1 MKKLLFLGLLALP
14 FVGHAQEDGFAD
26 SLRMLDEL
34 VVSKM
39 RVKSPTVVSKIPVP
53 MRQVPIASVA
63 LSGLKLAEMN
73 FTDLSQSMRDIPGV
87 HSFRDYGGFNMFYI
101 RGFYRSIVLN
111 DGMRDERHGLWQ
123 SAPITGL
130 SSVDRIEVLKGAASM
145 TVGHSALGGVVN
157 ILRKQPT
164 AKKQLNTRISVG
176 SWGTYNIQAGAGG
189 ALTDRINYRADAEL
203 STSNGWRG
211 NYSKGANAYL
221 AFDYNISSLQKLSLS
236 VAANTDS
243 YRGDNGQPHLLDDV
257 FVAKPELDKD
267 GRQVF
272 NPDGSAKMID
282 ELRYRR
288 GAFASTAS
296 PETRY
301 SAPLDHLDNASV
313 AMNVKYQ
320 LHLNDQ
326 WRLNNHTYFSY
337 DDIDYYATETLA
349 HPTSEVSAEV
359 NNSPYYFY
367 SEGKKTYI
375 DLNRIERYGF
385 AFNYNT
391 LSIQNQLDLAGKVDL
406 GATRHHLLASYN
418 LSWLRTPRFHRPK
431 WEGEGFTKTVD
442 LVNPQHDTGYMGYEF
457 RRRRLNN
464 ELINGLALQD
474 FMTWGNLSALAGMRL
489 DHFSSRTVFNETKGF
504 EVGKEQLNINENF
517 FAFTYRLGLVY
528 NFSKNFN
535 VYASTSNYFRPQRR
549 ASSSDSYYFIDSKGN
564 ELTDDNL
571 TNLSPER
578 GVQYEAGFHLDI
590 DKTFSLSGAVY
601 QIDLDN
607 KFVYGL
613 GVKDGKTIA
622 GPVARSRSKGFELDA
637 FYAPNT
643 MVEFN
648 AGYSYTDA
656 RILDYST
663 NKFAKD
669 VAAGKFLERV
679 PEHKATG
686 WVFFNQ
692 GLGRF
697 GGFRL
702 GLGVEHLGRAF
713 TDGTNNIEI
722 PAFTLGH
729 AMLSYKY
736 KNWTLQTNLNNIAD
750 TLHYR
755 VVVGAGNQFVPAE
768 GRNVHF
774 SIVYNL

>member
-1 MKKLLFLGLLALP
+1 MKKLLLLGLLTSPLAAS
-14 FVGHAQEDGFAD
+14 AQTADTAD
-26 SLRMLDEL
+26 SLRTLDEL

-39 RVKSPTVVSKIPVP
+39 RIKAPSIVSKIPVP
-53 MRQVPIASVA
+53 MRQVPIASMA
-63 LSGLKLAEMN
+63 LSGMKLSEMN

-87 HSFRDYGGFNMFYI
+87 HSFRDYGGFNMFFI

-123 SAPITGL
+123 SAPIPGL
-130 SSVDRIEVLKGAASM
+130 ASVDRIEVLKGAASM
-145 TVGHSALGGVVN
+145 TVGHSALGGVIN

-176 SWGTYNIQAGAGG
+176 SWGTYNLQAGAGG
-189 ALTDRINYRADAEL
+189 ALSDRVNYRTDVEL
-203 STSNGWRG
+203 SSSNGWRD
-211 NYSKGANAYL
+211 NYNKGANAYL
-221 AFDYNISSLQKLSLS
+221 AFDYNISSLQKLSFS
-236 VAANTDS
+236 IAANTDAV
-243 YRGDNGQPHLLDDV
+243 RGDNGQPHLMDDV
-257 FVAKPELDKD
+257 FVDNN
-267 GRQVF
+267 GQ
-272 NPDGSAKMID
+272 D

-288 GAFASTAS
+288 GTFPSTAS

-301 SAPLDHLDNASV
+301 SAPLDHLDNSSIAF
-313 AMNVKYQ
+313 NLKYH
-320 LHLNDQ
+320 LHLNDK
-326 WRLNNHTYFSY
+326 WRLNNHLHASY
-337 DDIDYYATETLA
+337 DDLDYYATESFV
-349 HPTSEVSAEV
+349 HPTSGNAAEV

-367 SEGKKTYI
+367 NEGQKTYI

-385 AFNYNT
+385 AFDYNT
-391 LSIQNQLDLAGKVDL
+391 LSIQNQLDLVGKLTL
-406 GATRHHLLASYN
+406 GNTQHHILASYN
-418 LSWLRTPRFHRPK
+418 MSWLRTPRFHRPK

-442 LVNPQHDTGYMGYEF
+442 LVNPQHDTGYMGYEY

-474 FMTWGNLSALAGMRL
+474 FATWGKLSALAGMRL
-489 DHFSSRTVFNETKGF
+489 DHFSSRTIFHDTEGF
-504 EVGKEQLNINENF
+504 KLGKETLNVNENF

-528 NFSKNFN
+528 NFSKSFN

-549 ASSSDSYYFIDSKGN
+549 SSGNDFYYYIDAKGN
-564 ELTDDNL
+564 ELTEEGL
-571 TNLSPER
+571 ASLSPEK
-578 GVQYEAGFHLDI
+578 GVQYEAGFHLDV

-613 GVKDGKTIA
+613 GTKNGKEIA
-622 GPVARSRSKGFELDA
+622 GPVSRSRSKGVELDV
-637 FYAPNT
+637 YYSPNSII
-643 MVEFN
+643 ELN

-669 VAAGKFLERV
+669 VEAGKFLDRV

-686 WVFFNQ
+686 WAFFNHN
-692 GLGRF
+692 LGRL
-697 GGFRL
+697 GALRL
-702 GLGVEHLGRAF
+702 GLGIEHLGRAF

-729 AMLSYKY
+729 AVLSYKY
-736 KNWTLQTNLNNIAD
+736 KHWTLQANLNNIGD

-768 GRNVHF
+768 GRNIHF
-774 SIVYNL
+774 SVGYNL

>member
-1 MKKLLFLGLLALP
+1 MKKLLLLGLMASPLM
-14 FVGHAQEDGFAD
+14 GSAQETSFAD
-26 SLRMLDEL
+26 SLRLLDEL

-63 LSGLKLAEMN
+63 LSGMKLAEMN

-130 SSVDRIEVLKGAASM
+130 ASVERIEVLKGAASM

-164 AKKQLNTRISVG
+164 AKQQLNTRISMG
-176 SWGTYNIQAGAGG
+176 SWGTYNIQAGAAG
-189 ALTDRINYRADAEL
+189 ALSDRINYRADAEL
-203 STSNGWRG
+203 NTSNGWRG

-236 VAANTDS
+236 VSANTDS
-243 YRGDNGQPHLLDDV
+243 YRGDNGQPHLLNDV
-257 FVAKPELDKD
+257 FVEKD
-267 GRQVF
+267 GVE
-272 NPDGSAKMID
+272 S
-282 ELRYRR
+282 LRYRR

-301 SAPLDHLDNASV
+301 SAPLDHLDNASI
-313 AMNVKYQ
+313 AMNVKYH
-320 LHLNDQ
+320 LYLNDH
-326 WRLNNHTYFSY
+326 WRLNNHTYISY

-349 HPTSEVSAEV
+349 NPTSNNAAEV
-359 NNSPYYFY
+359 GNSPYYFY
-367 SEGKKTYI
+367 EEGKKTYI
-375 DLNRIERYGF
+375 DLNRINRFGF

-391 LSIQNQLDLAGKVDL
+391 LSVQNQLDLVGKLDL
-406 GATRHHLLASYN
+406 GETRHHILASYN
-418 LSWLRTPRFHRPK
+418 LSWLRTPRFHRPQ

-474 FMTWGNLSALAGMRL
+474 FATWGNLSALAGMRL
-489 DHFSSRTVFNETKGF
+489 DHFSSRTIFNETKGF
-504 EVGKEQLNINENF
+504 KIGKEELNINENF
-517 FAFTYRLGLVY
+517 LAFTYRLGLVY
-528 NFSKNFN
+528 NFSKHFN

-549 ASSSDSYYFIDSKGN
+549 ASSSDSYYFIDAQGN
-564 ELTDDNL
+564 ELKDGNL
-571 TNLSPER
+571 TNLSPEK

-607 KFVYGL
+607 KFVYSL

-637 FYAPNT
+637 FYSPNSII
-643 MVEFN
+643 ELN

-669 VAAGKFLERV
+669 VEAGKYLERV
-679 PEHKATG
+679 PKHKATG
-686 WVFFNQ
+686 WAFFNQ
-692 GLGRF
+692 SLGRW
-697 GGFRL
+697 GGLRL
-702 GLGVEHLGRAF
+702 GLGIEHVGQAF
-713 TDGTNNIEI
+713 TDGTNLIEI

-736 KNWTLQTNLNNIAD
+736 KHWTLQANVNNLAD

-755 VVVGAGNQFVPAE
+755 VVVGTGNQFVPAE
-768 GRNVHF
+768 GRNIHF
-774 SIVYNL
+774 SIAYDL